1 MANTKFKIKD
11 LDFYYG
17 DFQALKNI
25 NMDIEEKV
33 VTAFIGPSG
42 CGKSTFIKTLNRMQ
56 DLVSYAR
63 VDGLISLDGQNI
75 YEKGYDANLLRK
87 KVGMVFQH
95 PNPFPKVFMTTLLMD
110 LELTGLKIKLNL
122 TKLLKKV
129 YEQQQFGMK

>member
-87 KVGMVFQH
+87 KLVWYSNIQTH
-95 PNPFPKVFMTTLLMD
+95 SQKVFMTTLLMD

-122 TKLLKKV
+122 TKLLKK
-129 YEQQQFGMK
+129 

>member
-42 CGKSTFIKTLNRMQ
+42 CGKSTLLRTIN
-56 DLVSYAR
+56 
-63 VDGLISLDGQNI
+63 GLENIQSGEIIFHGQNI
-75 YEKGYDANLLRK
+75 HDKS
-87 KVGMVFQH
+87 
-95 PNPFPKVFMTTLLMD
+95 
-110 LELTGLKIKLNL
+110 
-122 TKLLKKV
+122 
-129 YEQQQFGMK
+129 